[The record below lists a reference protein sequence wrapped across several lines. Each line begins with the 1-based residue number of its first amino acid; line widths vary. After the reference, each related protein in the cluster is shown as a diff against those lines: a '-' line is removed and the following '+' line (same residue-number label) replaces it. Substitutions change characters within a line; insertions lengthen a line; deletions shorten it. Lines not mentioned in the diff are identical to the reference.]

1 MRIFLFILSF
11 CIFPFNLLFYR
22 LFFPKQTVPTIRI
35 QHEDVTSGWGEAK
48 RSFGRQV
55 GKNVGNRFS

>member
-1 MRIFLFILSF
+1 MRTLLFLLSF
-11 CIFPFNLLFYR
+11 FIFPFNLLFYR
-22 LFFPKQTVPTIRI
+22 AFFPKQTVPTIRI

-55 GKNVGNRFS
+55 GGNLANRVS